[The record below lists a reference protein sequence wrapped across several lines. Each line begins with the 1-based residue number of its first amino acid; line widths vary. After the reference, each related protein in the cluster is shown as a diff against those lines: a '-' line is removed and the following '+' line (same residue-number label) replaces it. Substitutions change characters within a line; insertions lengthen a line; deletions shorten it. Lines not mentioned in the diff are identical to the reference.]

1 MDSKQNPRLSVILG
15 LNNILGGSRKPKEVI
30 EEMSLSRRDRA
41 FAMELLYGS
50 IRYRDTLNWVLDKFL
65 RNSSGLSQFT
75 INNLRCGAYQI
86 LFMRVPEWAAVN
98 EAVRIERSKPN
109 LVNAVL
115 RNIARKKDALQAELK
130 EMRLSLLN
138 KSMPKSA
145 EIMATITSHPLWLIK
160 RWVKWFGTQEAL
172 ALSEANNQVPPLTLR
187 INTIRTD
194 RDSVLKILKDKGVS
208 ALPTKYSPVGIT
220 LRDIHN
226 YRELLGIAPD
236 LRGLIY
242 AQDEAAQLI
251 SYMLEVR
258 ANERVLDACSAPG
271 GKATHIAELMSD
283 RGEIIAVDNDPER
296 LSILREN
303 IETGGFKSIKIIMQD
318 ATTLAEELGRFDRI
332 LLDAPCTALGTIRR
346 NPDIRYRYKKKD
358 LLSFHEKQSLLL
370 ENTSKLLKRGGV
382 LVYCTCSTEPEEG
395 EQVVERF
402 LKRHGDFYII
412 EKPLFGGLSKNG
424 YLRTYPHRD
433 GMDGFFGVR
442 IARR

>member
-1 MDSKQNPRLSVILG
+1 MDFQENPRLSVVLG
-15 LNNILGGSRKPKEVI
+15 LSSVLGGSRKPKEVI
-30 EEMSLSRRDRA
+30 EEMSLSGRDRA
-41 FAMELLYGS
+41 FAMELLYGT
-50 IRYRDTLNWVLDKFL
+50 IRYRDTLKWVLDKFL

-75 INNLRCGAYQI
+75 MNNLRCGAYQI

-115 RNIARKKDALQAELK
+115 RNIARKKDEISVELK
-130 EMRLSLLN
+130 DMRLSLLDQP
-138 KSMPKSA
+138 MPKCA

-160 RWVKWFGTQEAL
+160 RWIKRFGTQEAL

-194 RDSVLKILKDKGVS
+194 RDSVLKILKGKGVS
-208 ALPTKYSPVGIT
+208 ALPTRNSPVGIT

-226 YRELLGIAPD
+226 YRELLEIAPE
-236 LRGLIY
+236 LRGLLY

-251 SYMLEVR
+251 SYMLGVMPD
-258 ANERVLDACSAPG
+258 ERVLDACSAPG
-271 GKATHIAELMSD
+271 GKTTHIAELMSD

-296 LSILREN
+296 LSIVREN
-303 IETGGFKSIKIIMQD
+303 IEAGGFSSIKIILGD
-318 ATTLAEELGRFDRI
+318 ATTLGEDLGLFDRV

-346 NPDIRYRYKKKD
+346 NPDIKYRYKKKD
-358 LLSFHEKQSLLL
+358 LLSFHEKQYLLL
-370 ENTSKLLKRGGV
+370 ENTSRLLRRGGV

-412 EKPLFGGLSKNG
+412 KESLFGGLTRDG

-442 IARR
+442 ITRK